1 MLSDN
6 SEPKQTSWWGPGH
19 DRLPGHLRREAGR
32 ASLGRWAPSSGRQ
45 ETPVRRSMVGLK
57 VLRWECQAPKNR
69 HGQIRSA
76 LNFSC
81 FIALW

>member
-1 MLSDN
+1 
-6 SEPKQTSWWGPGH
+6 
-19 DRLPGHLRREAGR
+19 
-32 ASLGRWAPSSGRQ
+32 
-45 ETPVRRSMVGLK
+45 MVGLK

-81 FIALW
+81 FIAL